1 MFPERVAMY
10 RKKKRKIAIV
20 PVRIDRKGEKVR
32 KTKNDFLLLL
42 GSIYLIPRRL
52 LVKRKVDLSG
62 FCQKELCEKDR
73 MRL

>member
-10 RKKKRKIAIV
+10 RKKRRKIAIV